1 MVRSRVV
8 AGAVLIAAAVFCG
21 ASYGWTGAGTWADS
35 VSDVGNCPMG
45 VPMGGIGGGNF
56 NFLPNGL
63 YNETWVYTPADAQ
76 LPPTCYAFEKR
87 GATTFYA
94 TLQNAGSMT
103 TTYTGYW
110 PTVFMRY
117 KQTGMYDSV
126 ALKCFSPIV
135 TGAGIASD
143 NMLSSLPIA
152 IYKFTLTNN
161 SASTDTA
168 AIALSNEA
176 NSSSVLVNGRVAGIK
191 SGTVCVMADTAK
203 VNAADSITCGSSTTT
218 FTTTGMLNNAGSGVI
233 AKRVVVGPNSSRT
246 ITFCVSWTSV
256 QGGYYSNY
264 FTDAQA
270 LAEYGRDSAVVLE
283 ALVDNWHNKI
293 LNSNLPSWLQDL
305 VINCLHV
312 YNCMTQW
319 TTTSQNGVTGYGMAE
334 SMNSGNFG
342 TNDQAYHA
350 HFALSCFA
358 PQAEWSQVARMTSSE
373 QSNGLFDHL
382 YGESGTDY
390 RVDVGPKFILE
401 TYKVYQWTGNTTQ
414 LKALYTNMANAI
426 TGMGTLTTATSD
438 GIPDDNDF
446 TTFDNP
452 QSDGWVIPS
461 KEYEADLYLSA
472 LKAMVNVA
480 GVAGTGAEATT
491 YQTTFNT
498 VSTAFERAN
507 SATFANSGFWDSTDA
522 SYQGKLGYYTAST
535 DMATSSVTGTKSA
548 TGTIGKA
555 VWDEGLIGQW
565 CADVCGLGPLHP
577 ESRIESTLSFTS
589 DACLDH
595 SNPPSYSLM
604 MSLPSTNCSTTP
616 PTGNF
621 FDGEDGYCTYASY
634 GAGGLCTAFQH
645 NQPDVSMRALQA
657 FWNDTYSKWVRVWD
671 VPCKLTVAG
680 NGTDWGLDRY
690 MNPPACFGAL
700 FGITGFSIDV
710 NAKIL
715 RLKPSLPTSAPYAM
729 DSLVAGPLINPISC
743 GTVDYKT
750 VTTSTPNYQRFVIR
764 FDNPMQFNTFY
775 TKNLYAANVAINKP
789 AVGGSPV
796 TGATIA
802 VNPADASE
810 YQITFGTPLTIDANG
825 VLIEVGTSTVGVDHL
840 AQPAKPVFGIGV
852 NMKSGMISYTLPQAN
867 NVAVTLVNPKGES
880 FTLLR
885 GEMAAGSHTLFH
897 DWTKASTGVYFLK
910 IRAGEMQETKEV
922 VNVR

>member
-1 MVRSRVV
+1 
-8 AGAVLIAAAVFCG
+8 
-21 ASYGWTGAGTWADS
+21 
-35 VSDVGNCPMG
+35 MG
-45 VPMGGIGGGNF
+45 
-56 NFLPNGL
+56 
-63 YNETWVYTPADAQ
+63 
-76 LPPTCYAFEKR
+76 
-87 GATTFYA
+87 
-94 TLQNAGSMT
+94 
-103 TTYTGYW
+103 
-110 PTVFMRY
+110 Y

-143 NMLSSLPIA
+143 NMNSSLPIA

-161 SASTDTA
+161 STSTDTA
-168 AIALSNEA
+168 AIALSNGA

-191 SGTVCVMADTAK
+191 SSTVCVMADTTK

-218 FTTTGMLNNAGSGVI
+218 FTTTGMLNNTGAGVI

-246 ITFCVSWTSV
+246 ITFCVSWTNV
-256 QGGYYSNY
+256 TNGYYTNY
-264 FTDAQA
+264 LTSAQGIA
-270 LAEYGRDSAVVLE
+270 TYGIDSAAVLE

-358 PQAEWSQVARMTSSE
+358 PQAEWSQVSNMTTSQ
-373 QSNGLFDHL
+373 QSNGIFDHL
-382 YGESGTDY
+382 YQESGTDY
-390 RVDVGPKFILE
+390 RIDVGMKFILE
-401 TYKVYQWTGNTTQ
+401 AYKTYQWTGNTAELKTLYPNIKSAIAGMATQ
-414 LKALYTNMANAI
+414 NTRTTDGLCDDSTN
-426 TGMGTLTTATSD
+426 TSD
-438 GIPDDNDF
+438 DPP

-452 QSDGWVIPS
+452 AWDGWCIPS
-461 KEYEADLYLSA
+461 LVYIDELYLSA
-472 LKAMVNVA
+472 LKAAEKAAVVN
-480 GVAGTGAEATT
+480 GTTADSTGYE
-491 YQTTFNT
+491 TTFNK
-498 VSTAFERAN
+498 VSASFERAN
-507 SATFANSGFWDSTDA
+507 SATYANSGFWDSTDA
-522 SYQGKLGYYTAST
+522 SSSGKRGYYTAST
-535 DMATSSVTGTKSA
+535 SVGLNTASQAGTTVNA
-548 TGTIGKA
+548 DIGKA
-555 VWDEGLIGQW
+555 VWDGALMGQW

-577 ESRIESTLSFTS
+577 ESRIESALKVTN
-589 DACLDH
+589 DACLDQ

-604 MSLPSTNCSTTP
+604 MSLPNTNCSTSP
-616 PTGNF
+616 PTGTF
-621 FDGEDGYCTYASY
+621 FDGEGSPYVTYLSY
-634 GAGGLCTAFQH
+634 GAGELNTAFGH

-657 FWNDTYSKWVRVWD
+657 FWNDMFSKYLRVYNM
-671 VPCKLTVAG
+671 PCKLNVAG
-680 NGTDWGLDRY
+680 YGTDWGIDRY

-715 RLKPSLPTSAPYAM
+715 RLKPSLPTSAQYAM
-729 DSLVAGPLINPISC
+729 DSLVSGPLINPISC
-743 GTVDYKT
+743 GTVDYKA

-840 AQPAKPVFGIGV
+840 AQPAKSAFGIAV

>member
-8 AGAVLIAAAVFCG
+8 AGAALIAAVVFCG
-21 ASYGWTGAGTWADS
+21 ASYGWTCAGSENETNS
-35 VSDVGNCPMG
+35 SGNYPLGM
-45 VPMGGIGGGNF
+45 PLGGIGAGNF
-56 NFLPNGL
+56 NFLPNGT
-63 YNETWVYTPADAQ
+63 YNQDFIEISSDNTAY
-76 LPPTCYAFEKR
+76 PTCMAFEKR
-87 GATTFYA
+87 GTTVFSA
-94 TLQNAGSMT
+94 PTLGNTGSMT
-103 TTYTGYW
+103 TTFTGYW
-110 PTVFMRY
+110 PTVFMGY
-117 KQTGMYDSV
+117 QQTGMLDSI

-143 NMLSSLPIA
+143 NLNSSLPIA
-152 IYKFTLTNN
+152 FYKFTLTNN
-161 SASTDTA
+161 STSTDTA
-168 AIALSNEA
+168 AIALSNGA

-191 SGTVCVMADTAK
+191 GSTVCVMVDTAK
-203 VNAADSITCGSSTTT
+203 LNAADSITCGTSTTT
-218 FTTTGMLNNAGSGVI
+218 FTTTGMLNNTGAGVL
-233 AKRVVVGPNSSRT
+233 AKRVIVGPSSSRT
-246 ITFCVSWTSV
+246 ITFCVSWTNV
-256 QGGYYSNY
+256 TNGYYTNY
-264 FTDAQA
+264 FTSAQA
-270 LAEYGRDSAVVLE
+270 IATYGIDSAAVLE

-305 VINCLHV
+305 AINCLHV

-334 SMNSGNFG
+334 SMSSGNFG

-358 PQAEWSQVARMTSSE
+358 PQAEWSQVTNMTTA
-373 QSNGLFDHL
+373 QLSNGLFGHL
-382 YGESGTDY
+382 YGDNSAGDL
-390 RVDVGPKFILE
+390 RVDVGPKFVLE
-401 TYKVYQWTGNTTQ
+401 TYKTYQWTGNTTQ

-472 LKAMVNVA
+472 VKAMVNVA
-480 GVAGTGAEATT
+480 GVAGTAAEATT

-498 VSTAFERAN
+498 VSTAFERSN
-507 SATFANSGFWDSTDA
+507 NATFASSGFWDSTDA

-535 DMATSSVTGTKSA
+535 DMATSSVTGTKAA

-577 ESRIESTLSFTS
+577 ESRIESTLNFTS

-604 MSLPSTNCSTTP
+604 MAMPTVNTSTTP
-616 PTGNF
+616 PTGTF
-621 FDGEDGYCTYASY
+621 FDGEDGYCTYCSY
-634 GAGGLCTAFQH
+634 GAGGLCNAFQH
-645 NQPDVSMRALQA
+645 NLPDVSMRALQA
-657 FWNDTYSKWVRVWD
+657 LWNDMFSKYLRVYNM
-671 VPCKLTVAG
+671 PCKMTVAG

-700 FGITGFSIDV
+700 FGITGFTIDV
-710 NAKIL
+710 NAKAL
-715 RLKPSLPTSAPYAM
+715 RIKPSLPTSAQYAM
-729 DSLVAGPLINPISC
+729 DSLVSGPLINPISC
-743 GTVDYKT
+743 GTVDYKK

-775 TKNLYAANVAINKP
+775 TKKLFSSAVAVVKP
-789 AVGGSPV
+789 AAGGTTV
-796 TGATIA
+796 AATIA
-802 VNPADASE
+802 ENSADTSE
-810 YQITFGTPLTIDANG
+810 YQITFGSTLTIDNTG
-825 VLIEVGTSTVGVDHL
+825 VLIEVGTSNAAIDHF
-840 AQPAKPVFGIGV
+840 APPAKSVFGIAV
-852 NMKSGMISYTLPQAN
+852 NMKSGMISYILPQPN

-885 GEMAAGSHTLFH
+885 GEMAAGSHALFH
-897 DWTKASTGVYFLK
+897 NWTKEPTGVYFLK
-910 IRAGEMQETKEV
+910 IRSGEMQETKEV

>member
-1 MVRSRVV
+1 
-8 AGAVLIAAAVFCG
+8 
-21 ASYGWTGAGTWADS
+21 
-35 VSDVGNCPMG
+35 
-45 VPMGGIGGGNF
+45 
-56 NFLPNGL
+56 
-63 YNETWVYTPADAQ
+63 
-76 LPPTCYAFEKR
+76 
-87 GATTFYA
+87 
-94 TLQNAGSMT
+94 MT
-103 TTYTGYW
+103 TTFTGYW
-110 PTVFMRY
+110 PTVFMGY
-117 KQTGMYDSV
+117 KQTGMLDSV

-143 NMLSSLPIA
+143 NMNSSLPIA

-161 SASTDTA
+161 STSTDTA
-168 AIALSNEA
+168 AIALSNGA
-176 NSSSVLVNGRVAGIK
+176 NSSSVLVNGKVAGIK
-191 SGTVCVMADTAK
+191 SSTVCVMADTTK
-203 VNAADSITCGSSTTT
+203 LNAADSITCGSSTTT
-218 FTTTGMLNNAGSGVI
+218 FTTTGMLNNTGAGVI
-233 AKRVVVGPNSSRT
+233 AKRVVVGPNSSRI
-246 ITFCVSWTSV
+246 ITFCVSWTNV
-256 QGGYYSNY
+256 TNGYYTNY
-264 FTDAQA
+264 LTDAQGIA
-270 LAEYGRDSAVVLE
+270 TYGIDSATVLE

-358 PQAEWSQVARMTSSE
+358 PQAEWSQLTNMLTSQ
-373 QSNGLFDHL
+373 QSNGIFEHL
-382 YGESGTDY
+382 YNGTPGDN

-401 TYKVYQWTGNTTQ
+401 AYKTYQWTGNTDQFTT
-414 LKALYTNMANAI
+414 LYPHIKNAI
-426 TGMGTLTTATSD
+426 AGLATLCTRTNDGLCDDSGTNASPPL
-438 GIPDDNDF
+438 
-446 TTFDNP
+446 TFDNP
-452 QSDGWVIPS
+452 MWDGWSIPS
-461 KEYEADLYLSA
+461 QVYEADLYLSS
-472 LKAMVNVA
+472 LKAAEKAAVVD
-480 GVAGTGAEATT
+480 GATADTIA
-491 YQTTFNT
+491 YQDTFNKI
-498 VSTAFERAN
+498 SASFERAN
-507 SATFANSGFWDSTDA
+507 SATYANSGFWDTTDA
-522 SYQGKLGYYTAST
+522 SSSGKLGYYTAST
-535 DMATSSVTGTKSA
+535 DIGINSGGVDGQQENLTF
-548 TGTIGKA
+548 GKA
-555 VWDEGLIGQW
+555 VWDGALMGQW
-565 CADVCGLGPLHP
+565 CADVSGLGPLHP
-577 ESRIESTLSFTS
+577 ESRIESALSFTN

-604 MSLPSTNCSTTP
+604 MALPNTNCSTTP
-616 PTGNF
+616 PVGNF
-621 FDGEDGYCTYASY
+621 FDGEGGAGYCTYLSY
-634 GAGGLCTAFQH
+634 GAGELNVAFGH

-657 FWNDTYSKWVRVWD
+657 FWNDMFSKYARVYNM
-671 VPCKLTVAG
+671 PCKLTVAG
-680 NGTDWGLDRY
+680 YGTDWGIDRY

-729 DSLVAGPLINPISC
+729 DSLASAPLINPISC
-743 GTVDYKT
+743 GTVDYKK
-750 VTTSTPNYQRFVIR
+750 VTTTTPNYQRFVIR

-775 TKNLYAANVAINKP
+775 TKKLFAQNVAVVKP
-789 AVGGSPV
+789 AAGGSPV
-796 TGATIA
+796 TATIA
-802 VNPADASE
+802 VNSADTSE
-810 YQITFGTPLTIDANG
+810 YQITFGSTLTIDNTG
-825 VLIEVGTSTVGVDHL
+825 VLIEVGTSTAGIDHL